1 MIYVRLVLEM
11 FLFSMLSCVSELA
24 RIKAIKDHT
33 NSYSISIAFLTII
46 VGLVLLLLLFYK
58 FTKDVSKS
66 KFFSEFFSEFF
77 TDFKPNTI
85 AKLYNMV
92 FLLRR
97 LIIVLLIVFMK
108 DADNTLRL
116 SVYTSLQIIVAI
128 CCIIVRPFDNI
139 HGNFVEIFN
148 D

>member
-1 MIYVRLVLEM
+1 M
-11 FLFSMLSCVSELA
+11 FLYSMLSCISELA
-24 RIKAIKDHT
+24 RYDTLGDHKA
-33 NSYSISIAFLTII
+33 SYAISISFLILVCAFVTF
-46 VGLVLLLLLFYK
+46 LLLFYK
-58 FTKDVSKS
+58 YSKDVSKS
-66 KFFSEFFSEFF
+66 KFFSEFFA
-77 TDFKPNTI
+77 DLKPNTI

-97 LIIVLLIVFMK
+97 FVIVLLIVFMK

-116 SVYTSLQIIVAI
+116 SVYTSLQIILAI